1 MDKYTVFFKHEC
13 EIILNKI
20 IETIYDKLEALECVP
35 LAPAEGPGL
44 ETLTWRS
51 FTAVGLAKIISDYAN
66 DIPSTEV
73 YGQEQSAKVYH
84 IAASY
89 GWDKFEVERAQ
100 RAGRRLVDTKSAAAR
115 QAMENKVD
123 DLVWYGD
130 PQYNIPGFLNYPGIT
145 EHILKNNEA
154 GTSKKWKD
162 KTPEEMAQDII
173 DLVDAVLD
181 STSNKE
187 QPDTILM
194 PAKLYRLASTKF
206 VDNRKEVSVL
216 DFIKKTNPMIK
227 SWKSINA
234 LTKAGAAGSGR
245 IMCYTNS
252 SDKLEFHIPVPV
264 RQEEPERDG
273 LLYKTILTADIGNLT
288 VYYPQSIA
296 FCDGAC

>member
-1 MDKYTVFFKHEC
+1 MDKYTIFFKGEC

-44 ETLTWRS
+44 ETITWRS

-66 DIPSTEV
+66 DIPSVEV
-73 YGQEQSAKVYH
+73 YGQEESSKIYH
-84 IAASY
+84 IATSY

-100 RAGRRLVDTKSAAAR
+100 RAGRRLVDTKSSAAR
-115 QAMENKVD
+115 QAIENKVD

-130 PQYNIPGFLNYPGIT
+130 AQYKIPGFLNYPGIT
-145 EHILKNNEA
+145 ECILKNNEA
-154 GTSKKWKD
+154 GTSKKWDD

-173 DLVDAVLD
+173 DIVDTILTT
-181 STSNKE
+181 TSNKE
-187 QPDTILM
+187 NPDTILM
-194 PAKLYRLASTKF
+194 PTKLFRMASTKF
-206 VDNRKEVSVL
+206 VDVNKQVSVL

-227 SWKSINA
+227 NWKSINA
-234 LTKAGAAGSGR
+234 LTKAGAAASGR

-273 LLYKTILTADIGNLT
+273 LLYKTILTADIGALT
-288 VYYPQSIA
+288 VYYPQSICFA
-296 FCDGAC
+296 DGAC